1 VQEFTAADEGLM
13 ATRKQTLAE
22 AEAKFQPYK
31 DQENAIVEALNRHQS
46 DIDALKN
53 E

>member
-22 AEAKFQPYK
+22 AEAKFQPFK
-31 DQENAIVEALNRHQS
+31 DQENSIITDRDNH
-46 DIDALKN
+46 
-53 E
+53 